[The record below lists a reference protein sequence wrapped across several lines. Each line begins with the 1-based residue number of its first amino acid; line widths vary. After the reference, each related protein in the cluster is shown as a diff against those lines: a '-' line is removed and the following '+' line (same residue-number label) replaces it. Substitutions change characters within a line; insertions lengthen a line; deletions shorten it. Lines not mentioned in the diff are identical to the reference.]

1 MKRLFSSRKRIAA
14 VATAA
19 VLGLSGGAVIAYF
32 TAGGSGS
39 GAGATGSAST
49 ATVIQAAPA
58 AADYSPSGS
67 NSLFPGGS
75 QTVHLTVKNNGAG
88 QQFINKVSLSSVT
101 SNKAGCDST
110 SQPTWFSMSDVTI
123 GENLAPGAT
132 STSHDGTV
140 TFNDTSSPQ
149 DACQGATLT
158 FNYTSS

>member
-75 QTVHLTVKNNGAG
+75 QTEAARRLGIGRALLRAVIDEAARRELPSIVLEVADDNAAARGLYASAGFVAVGRRTRYYRRGGETIDALLLRCPVNGEPRP
-88 QQFINKVSLSSVT
+88 I
-101 SNKAGCDST
+101 
-110 SQPTWFSMSDVTI
+110 
-123 GENLAPGAT
+123 
-132 STSHDGTV
+132 
-140 TFNDTSSPQ
+140 
-149 DACQGATLT
+149 
-158 FNYTSS
+158 